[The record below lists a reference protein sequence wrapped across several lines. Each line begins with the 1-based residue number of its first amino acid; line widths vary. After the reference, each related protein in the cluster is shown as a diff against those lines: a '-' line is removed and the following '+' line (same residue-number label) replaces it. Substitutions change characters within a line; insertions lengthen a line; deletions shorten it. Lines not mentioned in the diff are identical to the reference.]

1 MISIKLLGGYMPIY
15 EEKDV
20 IAIYRDGQAVCDRYH
35 WPRDIQEKDVIN
47 ERMTDYRM
55 TFCDICHRQI

>member
-1 MISIKLLGGYMPIY
+1 MPIY